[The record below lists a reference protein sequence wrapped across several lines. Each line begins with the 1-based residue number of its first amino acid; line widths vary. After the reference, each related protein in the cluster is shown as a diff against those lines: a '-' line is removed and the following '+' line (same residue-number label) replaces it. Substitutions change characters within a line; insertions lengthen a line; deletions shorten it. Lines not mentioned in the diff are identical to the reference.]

1 MKTIKIKRAILFL
14 VLCLFFK
21 NSFAQQENSTATIT
35 TTSSAYPRVV
45 GFFAL
50 LVPVGTFN
58 DKGFTA
64 NFSKN
69 SVFGLPFGLNLLK
82 SDHLGFSIE
91 MVPFML
97 SQSGSTK
104 MNYML
109 FHPGVMFR
117 FPNGFTFIPR
127 LAFQTDGRY
136 GFTPVFSKIISTQ
149 KDYQLYL
156 SLSEPVRY
164 GNNLPGS
171 FTTALQF
178 GITF

>member
-1 MKTIKIKRAILFL
+1 MKTTRIKRAVLFL

-21 NSFAQQENSTATIT
+21 NSFAQQEH
-35 TTSSAYPRVV
+35 SASDYPRTV
-45 GFFAL
+45 GFFAV
-50 LVPVGTFN
+50 LVPIGTFN

-64 NFSKN
+64 NFSKS

-97 SQSGSTK
+97 SQNGSTK

-136 GFTPVFSKIISTQ
+136 GVTPVFSKIISTH

-178 GITF
+178 GIIF

>member
-1 MKTIKIKRAILFL
+1 MKTIRIKGAVLFL

-21 NSFAQQENSTATIT
+21 NSFAQQEH
-35 TTSSAYPRVV
+35 SASDYPRTV
-45 GFFAL
+45 GFFAV
-50 LVPVGTFN
+50 LVPIGTFN
-58 DKGFTA
+58 NNGFTA

-91 MVPFML
+91 LVPFML
-97 SQSGSTK
+97 SQNGSTK

-117 FPNGFTFIPR
+117 FTNGFTFIPR

-136 GFTPVFSKIISTQ
+136 GVTPVFSKIISSK

-156 SLSEPVRY
+156 SLSEPVRF
-164 GNNLPGS
+164 GNSLPGS
-171 FTTALQF
+171 YTTALQF
-178 GITF
+178 GIIF